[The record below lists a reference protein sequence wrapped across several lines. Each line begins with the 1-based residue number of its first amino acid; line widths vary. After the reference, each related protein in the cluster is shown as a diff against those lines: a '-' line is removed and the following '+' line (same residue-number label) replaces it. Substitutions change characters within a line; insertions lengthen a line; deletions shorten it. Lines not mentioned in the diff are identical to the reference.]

1 MPASY
6 RVYFRPV
13 FSSGLAD
20 RTPGAGRIVDQH
32 VAVGN
37 HEQWVSPLKYF
48 LWLIFCASCT
58 VVAAVDSTP
67 AAAPFNYLAYPVLLV
82 DSRTVDVVHEFSF
95 KRQPD

>member
-1 MPASY
+1 M
-6 RVYFRPV
+6 
-13 FSSGLAD
+13 
-20 RTPGAGRIVDQH
+20 
-32 VAVGN
+32 
-37 HEQWVSPLKYF
+37 KYF

-95 KRQPD
+95 KHQPD